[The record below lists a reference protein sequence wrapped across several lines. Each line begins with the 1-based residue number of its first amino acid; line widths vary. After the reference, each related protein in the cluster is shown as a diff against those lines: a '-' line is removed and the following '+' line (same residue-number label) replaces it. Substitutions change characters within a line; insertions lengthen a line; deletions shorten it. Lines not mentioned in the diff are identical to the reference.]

1 MSLGVRGI
9 SIIPM
14 YCPREF
20 PKVRS
25 CPPLLLSKLLSIFLI
40 ALSGIAIDRVYRAVA
55 MATRTVINATAE
67 TSASIFDTA
76 ASVVIRV
83 VSDGHNSLS
92 YLAGDIPFP
101 TWQAL

>member
-1 MSLGVRGI
+1 MSLGVRVI

-14 YCPREF
+14 YCSREF

-25 CPPLLLSKLLSIFLI
+25 CPPLLLSIFLI

-67 TSASIFDTA
+67 TSASIYDTA